1 MDINKNKKICIVG
14 VGKHSYTNLMPLLK
28 KMNFKIVG
36 LVSRS
41 PKLYNRHF
49 KRYISLNL
57 AIKHLPKDTI
67 YLISSPP
74 RTHYPILKKLLINNK
89 NVLVEKPLVVNLYEV
104 FQLHKLNLK
113 SKNFFYE
120 MFMYKFTSCYKK
132 LINFYRDNI
141 NDIKLIELTFLLPSY
156 PKSSFR
162 DGISLE
168 DSCLFDIGSY
178 VFDLS
183 MELGNKIEN
192 LKILNTS
199 FEENRLVRIQ
209 FNFQINSINLLAD
222 IGLHTEYKNYIK
234 VIKKDQSY
242 IIFDKIF
249 YGKKTV
255 KEIQISPSK
264 NIFYYA
270 DNNGYEKMFNQIRA
284 KKIFKDKLIYYIKIK
299 KIYEIFNQIK
309 KKIDN

>member
-1 MDINKNKKICIVG
+1 M
-14 VGKHSYTNLMPLLK
+14 
-28 KMNFKIVG
+28 
-36 LVSRS
+36 
-41 PKLYNRHF
+41 
-49 KRYISLNL
+49 
-57 AIKHLPKDTI
+57 
-67 YLISSPP
+67 
-74 RTHYPILKKLLINNK
+74 LINNK

-120 MFMYKFTSCYKK
+120 MFMYKYTSCYKK
-132 LINFYRDNI
+132 VINFYRDHI

-162 DGISLE
+162 DGIFLE

-192 LKILNTS
+192 QILNTS
-199 FEENRLVRIQ
+199 FEENRLIRIQ
-209 FNFQINSINLLAD
+209 FNFQINSINLIAD
-222 IGLHTEYKNYIK
+222 IGLHTEYKYIK

-255 KEIQISPSK
+255 KENS
-264 NIFYYA
+264 NF
-270 DNNGYEKMFNQIRA
+270 
-284 KKIFKDKLIYYIKIK
+284 IFKKHFSLC
-299 KIYEIFNQIK
+299 
-309 KKIDN
+309 

>member
-1 MDINKNKKICIVG
+1 MLQKV
-14 VGKHSYTNLMPLLK
+14 
-28 KMNFKIVG
+28 
-36 LVSRS
+36 
-41 PKLYNRHF
+41 
-49 KRYISLNL
+49 
-57 AIKHLPKDTI
+57 
-67 YLISSPP
+67 
-74 RTHYPILKKLLINNK
+74 
-89 NVLVEKPLVVNLYEV
+89 
-104 FQLHKLNLK
+104 
-113 SKNFFYE
+113 
-120 MFMYKFTSCYKK
+120 
-132 LINFYRDNI
+132 INFYRDHI

-162 DGISLE
+162 DGIFLE

-192 LKILNTS
+192 FKILNTS

-209 FNFQINSINLLAD
+209 FNFQINSINLIAD

-255 KEIQISPSK
+255 KEIQISSSK
-264 NIFYYA
+264 NIFHYA
-270 DNNGYEKMFNQIRA
+270 DNNGYEKMFNQIRE
-284 KKIFKDKLIYYIKIK
+284 KKIFKDKLFYYIKLK
-299 KIYEIFNQIK
+299 KIYEMFNQIK
-309 KKIDN
+309 KKIEN